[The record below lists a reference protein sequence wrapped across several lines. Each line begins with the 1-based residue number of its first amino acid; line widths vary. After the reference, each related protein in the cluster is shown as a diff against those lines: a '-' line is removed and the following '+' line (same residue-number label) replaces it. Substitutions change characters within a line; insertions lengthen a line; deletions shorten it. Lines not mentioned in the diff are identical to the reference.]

1 MRVLI
6 DTSYTRRGPSG
17 TGVYVEQLV
26 AALRARGVVEV
37 AEVAQPRRLRPG
49 AGSPARSASN
59 ALLDLEWLHRGLPAA
74 ARRVGADLVHHPLPA
89 RSRGLGCP
97 QVVTFH
103 DIAFESMPGGYGRVW
118 RALARRAYRRAA
130 ADSEALV
137 CVSEHTAAD
146 VAGRLGGA
154 ASRIVVAP
162 HGPGQVE
169 GLEPPG
175 VPRTHLLYVGD
186 DQRRKNLGLL
196 LEAYALYRD
205 TAGRPAELVVAGAAA
220 EGLRPG
226 PGLRGVTR
234 PSREELVALYG
245 SALALVHPSA
255 HEGFGLTV
263 LEALWLGTPVIAVR
277 NAATAGL
284 GGSAALLVGDAVEMA
299 TQIGR
304 VTGDAVLRADLS
316 RRGRQSAARFSW
328 DDSAQAHERAYTLA
342 SR

>member
-26 AALRARGVVEV
+26 AALRSRGIVEV
-37 AEVAQPRRLRPG
+37 VEVAQPRRMAPG
-49 AGSPARSASN
+49 AGSPARSAAN
-59 ALLDLEWLHRGLPAA
+59 AMLDLEWLDRGLPAA

-103 DIAFESMPGGYGRVW
+103 DVAFEAMPGGYGRVW
-118 RALARRAYRRAA
+118 LALARRAYRRAA

-146 VAGRLGGA
+146 VVARLGA
-154 ASRIVVAP
+154 ASSRIVVAP

-186 DQRRKNLGLL
+186 DQQRKNVGLL
-196 LEAYALYRD
+196 LEAYALYRN
-205 TAGRPAELVVAGAAA
+205 TAAEPAELVVTGGAA
-220 EGLRPG
+220 EGLPAG
-226 PGLRGVTR
+226 PGLRGVTC

-245 SALALVHPSA
+245 SAIALVHPSA

-277 NAATAGL
+277 NAATTGLAG
-284 GGSAALLVGDAVEMA
+284 SSALLVADAGDMA
-299 TQIGR
+299 EQIGR
-304 VTGDAVLRADLS
+304 LTADALLQEDLS
-316 RRGRQSAARFSW
+316 RRGRESAARFSW
-328 DDSAQAHERAYTLA
+328 DASARAHERAYTLA